1 MDYDVYFPSNLKN
14 IDVNNDNVDVCI
26 RFKDGR
32 EYSIVVITPEN
43 LSELM
48 KKSCRPYILPD
59 FKFLVAQTITKE
71 NIHQLISTI
80 IEDKYLLEFYGSDT
94 LEE

>member
-1 MDYDVYFPSNLKN
+1 
-14 IDVNNDNVDVCI
+14 
-26 RFKDGR
+26 
-32 EYSIVVITPEN
+32 
-43 LSELM
+43 M